1 VFGDNDGLSA
11 RVAVC
16 LDADLLLMLTN
27 VDGLYTASPA
37 LDPAATRV
45 RVLSTVD
52 DQAVAMAA
60 GLSNGGTGGMAS
72 KLEAARLAVAEGTTV
87 VIASGAEPGVI
98 ERILAGED
106 VGTLIPAAEQRGARW
121 RHIAISARAQGGLVV
136 NAGALKA
143 LGAHK
148 ASLLPIGVTAVEG
161 TFEKGDVVEI
171 RDGSGRVHG
180 RGLVNYDSE
189 ACRKLAG
196 HRSDDIDRLLGYRS
210 YDALITRDN
219 LVLGAL

>member
-1 VFGDNDGLSA
+1 
-11 RVAVC
+11 
-16 LDADLLLMLTN
+16 
-27 VDGLYTASPA
+27 
-37 LDPAATRV
+37 
-45 RVLSTVD
+45 
-52 DQAVAMAA
+52 
-60 GLSNGGTGGMAS
+60 MAS

-87 VIASGAEPGVI
+87 VIASGAEPAVI
-98 ERILAGED
+98 ERILAGDD
-106 VGTLIPAAEQRGARW
+106 VGTLIPAAEKRGARW

-171 RDGSGRVHG
+171 RDGSGRVLG